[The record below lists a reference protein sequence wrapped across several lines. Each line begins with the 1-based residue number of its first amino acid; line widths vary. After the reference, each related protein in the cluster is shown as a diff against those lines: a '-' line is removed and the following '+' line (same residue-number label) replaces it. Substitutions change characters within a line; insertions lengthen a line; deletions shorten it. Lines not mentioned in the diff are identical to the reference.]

1 VRRKTPKA
9 PVTLRIDR
17 LDPKRPSGLDG
28 NGRRVEVRNAPLDAT
43 VEAQPGRRGEARL
56 LRVVENAPDAP
67 APPCP
72 VFGVCGGCQLQA
84 TSLERQR
91 RHKQALVERLVGFAS
106 HPIEGTAAA
115 YGYRNKLE
123 LGFSAHAFHP
133 EHEVPPSTGP
143 ALLGLHPP
151 GWYAKVVPIAGC
163 PLASARMNAVI
174 ATVAALGLG
183 PGWDARAHSGHFRH
197 LVIREGAG
205 LVVTLV
211 TTSTADPSEVARAA
225 RAIAG
230 VDGVSGVVHVVKDG
244 VSDVATGELRAVLFG
259 SADVEVEIGGVSLS
273 LPYDGFFQ
281 VNTPGAALLY
291 ARIGE
296 ALGAGGT
303 LLDLYCGNGVIGIVL
318 ARAFDRVLG
327 VDLHEPSI
335 VRARANA
342 ERNDVRG
349 AWYRGAVEEIFPT
362 LAVERPLK
370 VVVDPPRAGLHPKA
384 VAHLAGLAA
393 DTLVYV
399 ACNPGSLGRDRPV
412 LEAGGWRMTDL
423 WSVDLF
429 PQTRHVEAIARFVR

>member
-1 VRRKTPKA
+1 VRYRKPKA
-9 PVTLRIDR
+9 PVTVRIDR

-28 NGRRVEVRNAPLDAT
+28 NGQRFEVRNAPLDAT

-56 LRVVENAPDAP
+56 LRIEENAADAP
-67 APPCP
+67 TPPCP

-84 TSLERQR
+84 TSLDRQR
-91 RHKQALVERLVGFAS
+91 RHKQELVERLVGFAS
-106 HPIEGTAAA
+106 HPIDGTAAA
-115 YGYRNKLE
+115 YAYRNKLE
-123 LGFSAHAFHP
+123 LGFSSHAFHAD
-133 EHEVPPSTGP
+133 HEVPPSTGP
-143 ALLGLHPP
+143 AHLGLHPP
-151 GWYAKVVPIAGC
+151 GWYAKVVPIVGC

-183 PGWDARAHSGHFRH
+183 PGWDARSHSGHYRH
-197 LVIREGAG
+197 LVIREGVG

-211 TTSTADPSEVARAA
+211 TTTTADPAEIARAA

-230 VDGVSGVVHVVKDG
+230 VDGVSGVLHVVNDG
-244 VSDVATGELRAVLFG
+244 VSDVATGDVRAVLSG
-259 SADVEVEIGGVSLS
+259 SSDIEIELGGLVLS
-273 LPYDGFFQ
+273 LPHDGFFQ
-281 VNTPGAALLY
+281 VNTPGALLVY

-335 VRARANA
+335 ARARTNA
-342 ERNDVRG
+342 DRNGVRG
-349 AWYRGAVEEIFPT
+349 AWYAGAVEAILPT
-362 LAVERPLK
+362 LAVEGPLK

-399 ACNPGSLGRDRPV
+399 ACNPGSLGRDRAV

-429 PQTRHVEAIARFVR
+429 PQTPHVEAIARFVR